1 MPAFNII
8 VGADGSLECGP
19 VGGPPRAVDPGIVN
33 VLCELLQRLRGLS
46 LKPLEKGLNLFFR
59 QERQRHHF
67 FNV

>member
-19 VGGPPRAVDPGIVN
+19 VGGSPRAVDPGIVN
-33 VLCELLQRLRGLS
+33 ILCELLQRLRSLS
-46 LKPLEKGLNLFFR
+46 LEHGLNLFFR
-59 QERQRHHF
+59 QERKRHHL